1 MSESPFQSVLTPED
15 ARLVVEGGEP
25 PYFRDLN
32 LDQVVAR
39 IVRGYEE
46 YELGAIFRT
55 RLSRTDDVLYRQEV
69 FSDLEVDE
77 TRAHVVAFAGAM
89 RTMRRQ
95 LAQVEQRYYARER
108 QGWFLLVAATYA
120 EAVTRLDSALAP
132 IELGSRGMRGLRDH
146 LHAHVES
153 AEFKRLAA
161 DIASVTGALAAIRFA
176 VNIKGP
182 RVTITRFAEDEDYG
196 AAIVR
201 TFERFRQGKVAEQS
215 SGVQSWPE
223 NSHVSAQILER
234 VARFHS
240 DAFVALDEFCTRHR
254 QFSDALI
261 GTFDCEVQFYIA
273 YLAHCSQLQEAG
285 LRFCH
290 PRVSS
295 RAKTTLVRDAF
306 DMALAQKLVAEGAPV
321 VTNDIKLDGPE
332 RAIVV
337 SGPNQG
343 GKTTFARMF
352 GQLHHLAAIGCPV
365 PGTRAQLMLC
375 DRLFTHFERQENI
388 ATLAGKLEEELQRVH
403 AILEQAGGRSVVVMN
418 ESFSSTSLHDA
429 FVIGRA
435 VIGQLVESDLL
446 CVYVTFI
453 DELSRLSP
461 ATVSMVSSI
470 DVADPAA
477 RTFKILRRPADGLA
491 YAAALAAKYRLGSDQ
506 VGERLR
512 G

>member
-1 MSESPFQSVLTPED
+1 
-15 ARLVVEGGEP
+15 VEGGEP

-55 RLSRTDDVLYRQEV
+55 RLSRNGRCPLPPGGLQR
-69 FSDLEVDE
+69 LEVDE

-146 LHAHVES
+146 LHAHS
-153 AEFKRLAA
+153 KAPIQRLAA
-161 DIASVTGALAAIRFA
+161 DIASVTGALAAIPLRRQH
-176 VNIKGP
+176 KGP
-182 RVTITRFAEDEDYG
+182 RVTITRFARNEDYG

-223 NSHVSAQILER
+223 NSHVSAQILDR

-290 PRVSS
+290 PR
-295 RAKTTLVRDAF
+295 REQA
-306 DMALAQKLVAEGAPV
+306 
-321 VTNDIKLDGPE
+321 
-332 RAIVV
+332 
-337 SGPNQG
+337 
-343 GKTTFARMF
+343 ARRRRSF
-352 GQLHHLAAIGCPV
+352 
-365 PGTRAQLMLC
+365 GTRS
-375 DRLFTHFERQENI
+375 TW
-388 ATLAGKLEEELQRVH
+388 
-403 AILEQAGGRSVVVMN
+403 RSHR
-418 ESFSSTSLHDA
+418 SSS
-429 FVIGRA
+429 
-435 VIGQLVESDLL
+435 
-446 CVYVTFI
+446 
-453 DELSRLSP
+453 
-461 ATVSMVSSI
+461 
-470 DVADPAA
+470 
-477 RTFKILRRPADGLA
+477 
-491 YAAALAAKYRLGSDQ
+491 
-506 VGERLR
+506 
-512 G
+512 